1 MTTSRTKNTGAV
13 ARTGSCKSRVT
24 KKVQLIRL
32 LKSKT
37 GANVE
42 AVSKKLGWQ
51 RHTARAALSGL
62 RKAGF
67 EIAAEKPKNG
77 KPTRYR
83 IIVEPSGKTTEGAGA
98 LADAG

>member
-1 MTTSRTKNTGAV
+1 MTTSRTKNTGAG
-13 ARTGSCKSRVT
+13 ARTGSRPPRVT
-24 KKVQLIRL
+24 KKAQLIRL

-37 GANVE
+37 STDVE

-51 RHTARAALSGL
+51 RHSTRAALSGL

-83 IIVEPSGKTTEGAGA
+83 IIVEPSGKTSEGAGA
-98 LADAG
+98 VADAG